1 MQCFYI
7 LRQQAICHNNTQKR
21 VSSQTPDPF
30 TIFIYLAFPYE
41 THFDFYLQS
50 SFEDCIFS
58 INSIFY
64 THNYT
69 ILKKLFSALC
79 FLGHNKDKTNISQK
93 QVFCLYFITKM
104 KKKLISCFQM
114 CFSRAKN
121 NRRHTLKRDAGG
133 LSFPQQLLQQHR
145 FVGGYE
151 VHFLIDEPLHV
162 RFFVDCPDID
172 FQS

>member
-1 MQCFYI
+1 MKRI
-7 LRQQAICHNNTQKR
+7 LI
-21 VSSQTPDPF
+21 F
-30 TIFIYLAFPYE
+30 TFSLLY
-41 THFDFYLQS
+41 
-50 SFEDCIFS
+50 EDCIFS

-69 ILKKLFSALC
+69 LLKKLFSALC

-93 QVFCLYFITKM
+93 TSVLLIFYRKNEEKTYFLFLKAFF
-104 KKKLISCFQM
+104 KSK
-114 CFSRAKN
+114 KN

-133 LSFPQQLLQQHR
+133 LLFPQQLLQQHR

>member
-1 MQCFYI
+1 MKRI
-7 LRQQAICHNNTQKR
+7 LI
-21 VSSQTPDPF
+21 F
-30 TIFIYLAFPYE
+30 TFSLLY
-41 THFDFYLQS
+41 
-50 SFEDCIFS
+50 EDCIFS

-69 ILKKLFSALC
+69 LLKKLFSALC
-79 FLGHNKDKTNISQK
+79 FLGHDKDKTNISQK

-104 KKKLISCFQM
+104 KKNLFLVFKYVFQEQ
-114 CFSRAKN
+114 KN
-121 NRRHTLKRDAGG
+121 IRRHTLKRDAGE
-133 LSFPQQLLQQHR
+133 LLFPQLLLQQHR